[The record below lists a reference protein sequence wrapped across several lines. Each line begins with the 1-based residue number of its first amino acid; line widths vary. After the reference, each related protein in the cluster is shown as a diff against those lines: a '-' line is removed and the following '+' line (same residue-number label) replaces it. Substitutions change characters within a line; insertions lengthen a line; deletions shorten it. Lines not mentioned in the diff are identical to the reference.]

1 MKFINLSNHP
11 SSKWD
16 EVQLAAARKYGDII
30 DVPFPAV
37 DPHAEPWDI
46 AELAGLTLH
55 NIMCTLDGED
65 AVMHVMGEM
74 TFVVSFVQQAA
85 NMQFLC
91 VASTTERNTVEN
103 PDGTKTVSFRF
114 VQFRKYNV

>member
-11 SSKWD
+11 SSKWG
-16 EVQLAAARKYGDII
+16 EEQLSAARKYGDII
-30 DVPFPAV
+30 DVPFPVV

-55 NIMCTLDGED
+55 NIMGILDGED

-74 TFVVSFVQQAA
+74 TFVVSFILQAA
-85 NMQFLC
+85 NFCFTC

-103 PDGTKTVSFRF
+103 PDGTKTVAFKF

>member
-11 SSKWD
+11 SSKWG
-16 EVQLAAARKYGDII
+16 EEQLAAARKYGDII

-37 DPHAEPWDI
+37 DPHAEAWYI

-55 NIMCTLDGED
+55 NIMDILDGED
-65 AVMHVMGEM
+65 AVIHVMGEM
-74 TFVVSFVQQAA
+74 TFVVSFVQQAT
-85 NMQFLC
+85 NMWFECL
-91 VASTTERNTVEN
+91 ASTTERNTIEN
-103 PDGTKTVSFRF
+103 PDGTKTVAFRF